1 MDQRRR
7 TMVALAILILGMLLL
22 GCSEWDMDRSA
33 WGPRIDPTPPSMLY
47 EQSIQQHEAVR

>member
-1 MDQRRR
+1 M
-7 TMVALAILILGMLLL
+7 MVALAILILGMLLL

-47 EQSIQQHEAVR
+47 EQSIQQHEAAR